1 MDAGAVDED
10 GDVGDVDVGEAEV
23 FDGGDTFVAGDRV
36 FAHEAGVEDV
46 EAEEAA
52 GGAGDLEVGGGD
64 VFDEG
69 AAARAGLDVDGEG
82 LGEGELAVAD
92 VDVAD
97 AAGGLAADAD
107 AGEDADGEGAVGDG
121 DVFGGDERVDAD
133 LRIRRRKLGRGFGSA
148 AGFEGDAV
156 VAGGDVA
163 VVDED
168 VLAGVD
174 IDAVAVAAGGAD
186 GEVLDGDVAAERG
199 VERPHEVV
207 AGGEVFEAEIGA
219 VDGFD

>member
-36 FAHEAGVEDV
+36 FAHEAGVEDI

-52 GGAGDLEVGGGD
+52 GGAGDVEVVAGD

-69 AAARAGLDVDGEG
+69 SAAGAGLDVDGEG
-82 LGEGELAVAD
+82 FCASEFAVVDA
-92 VDVAD
+92 DVAD
-97 AAGGLAADAD
+97 AAGGFAADAD
-107 AGEDADGEGAVGDG
+107 AGEDGVGKGAVGDG
-121 DVFGGDERVDAD
+121 DVFGSDEWVDSD
-133 LRIRRRKLGRGFGSA
+133 LACGFSA
-148 AGFEGDAV
+148 SAGFEGDAV

-168 VLAGVD
+168 VLA
-174 IDAVAVAAGGAD
+174 
-186 GEVLDGDVAAERG
+186 
-199 VERPHEVV
+199 
-207 AGGEVFEAEIGA
+207 
-219 VDGFD
+219 